1 MKLKIKDQITS
12 FNMIWLLEYKKEPG
26 RMNYITDVYISGREK
41 QEDDYGINPKFYS
54 TEKELFRYEV
64 IKIIKLRQS
73 GMLSNAYDDV
83 LNLVDGFVEISQNK
97 YPELL
102 I

>member
-1 MKLKIKDQITS
+1 MIMVLNQNFTLLKK
-12 FNMIWLLEYKKEPG
+12 N
-26 RMNYITDVYISGREK
+26 
-41 QEDDYGINPKFYS
+41 
-54 TEKELFRYEV
+54 LFRYEV

-73 GMLSNAYDDV
+73 GMLSNAYDNV
-83 LNLVDGFVEISQNK
+83 LNLVDGFVEIAQNK